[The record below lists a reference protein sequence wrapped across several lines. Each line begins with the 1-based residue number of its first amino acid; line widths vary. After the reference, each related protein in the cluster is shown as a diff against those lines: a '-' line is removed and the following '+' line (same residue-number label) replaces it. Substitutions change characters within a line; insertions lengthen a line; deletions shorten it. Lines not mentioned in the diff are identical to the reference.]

1 MGPRVLDLND
11 FHATAHIHVA
21 IERLR
26 LINRQ
31 LAEAKRQLNRLCE
44 GHRRQS
50 EFLFF
55 WGGSGIG
62 GQTPNAFIQTQFEV
76 CGSLPRIFTMTST

>member
-31 LAEAKRQLNRLCE
+31 LAEAERQLNRLCE
-44 GHRRQS
+44 KTSRA
-50 EFLFF
+50 
-55 WGGSGIG
+55 GS
-62 GQTPNAFIQTQFEV
+62 
-76 CGSLPRIFTMTST
+76 